1 MIDKSLII
9 FFGACGT
16 GKTSL
21 MMHLAD
27 KYVKEQWSERMGTLE
42 YVIRDLNSKRK
53 HPFTI
58 PDAPPIYSNVDFI
71 LQDLH
76 GRKVK
81 PVQVSGCE
89 VGINCSEDD
98 REYKYFYPSSLI
110 IMDEAHGEFKSKSE
124 SLPIGQRKFFNQRRH
139 NRLQIMLAS
148 PRAMLIHK
156 DIRGSGA
163 YGIEVQQMVNNYS
176 KFGTL
181 LSSYWYCREF
191 PEEDELEAYIKSDG
205 HEGKYVETMY
215 KHDGNVFE
223 LYDSFAHV
231 GDFAPPEGGQYER

>member
-1 MIDKSLII
+1 MI
-9 FFGACGT
+9 
-16 GKTSL
+16 
-21 MMHLAD
+21 HLAD
-27 KYVKEQWSERMGTLE
+27 EYVKTHWGDSLCTLE
-42 YVIRDLNSKRK
+42 YVVRDLNSKRRIALTT
-53 HPFTI
+53 PS
-58 PDAPPIYSNVDFI
+58 APPVYSNTDFK
-71 LQDLH
+71 LQDNH
-76 GRKVK
+76 GRKVT
-81 PVQVSGCE
+81 PVRISGCD
-89 VGINCSEDD
+89 VGINCPEDD
-98 REYKYFYPSSLI
+98 REYKYLFPSSLI

-124 SLPIGQRKFFNQRRH
+124 NLPIGQRKFFNQRRH

-181 LSSYWYCREF
+181 LSSCWYCREF

-205 HEGKYVETMY
+205 HEGDYLETMY

-231 GDFAPPEGGQYER
+231 GDFAPPEGEQYET